1 MTVQDVDPTTFEQEW
16 ADWRQRR
23 EAALADPHGFLAI
36 TSINWLSEELQGFA
50 DAPGLW
56 ETGPGGVIVEIADDE
71 ELIVAGVAVHGRYSF
86 GVIPERGEVLAESG
100 DAVIEVAR
108 RGDYDIVRPRHPEHP
123 LRVNFA
129 GVPVYPPSRDW
140 VISGRYIPFATPRPT
155 TVGSVVDD
163 LRHVYDAPGFVEFEA
178 GGQPQRLTAFHGQ
191 SPGSLTLLF
200 TDATSGVTTYAANR
214 ALAVA
219 APAQDGTVT
228 LDFNRAVNLPCAFTD
243 LATCPLPPAENH
255 LQVAVEA
262 GEKIPYERAEGARH
276 AS

>member
-1 MTVQDVDPTTFEQEW
+1 MTVQHVEPATFEQEW

-56 ETGPGGVIVEIADDE
+56 ETGPDGVIVEIADDE
-71 ELIVAGVAVHGRYSF
+71 ELIVAGVAVRGRYSF
-86 GVIPERGEVLAESG
+86 GLIPERGGVLAESG

-140 VISGRYIPFATPRPT
+140 VISGRYIPFAAPRPT
-155 TVGSVVDD
+155 SVGSVVDG

-178 GGQPQRLTAFHGQ
+178 GGQPQRLTAFDGH

-214 ALAVA
+214 SLAVA
-219 APAQDGTVT
+219 APAEDGMVT

-262 GEKIPYERAEGARH
+262 GEKIPYERA
-276 AS
+276 

>member
-1 MTVQDVDPTTFEQEW
+1 MTVQHVEPATFEQEW

-23 EAALADPHGFLAI
+23 EAALADAHGFLAI

-56 ETGPGGVIVEIADDE
+56 ETGPDGVIVEIADDE
-71 ELIVAGVAVHGRYSF
+71 ELIVAGVAVRGRYSF
-86 GVIPERGEVLAESG
+86 GPIPERGGVLAASG

-129 GVPVYPPSRDW
+129 GVPVYPPSRDC
-140 VISGRYIPFATPRPT
+140 VISGRYVPFAAPRPT
-155 TVGSVVDD
+155 TVGSVVDG
-163 LRHVYDAPGFVEFEA
+163 LRHIYDAPGFVEFEA
-178 GGQPQRLTAFHGQ
+178 GGQPQRLTAFDGQ
-191 SPGSLTLLF
+191 APGSLTLLF

-214 ALAVA
+214 SLGVA
-219 APAQDGTVT
+219 APAEDGTVA

-262 GEKIPYERAEGARH
+262 GEKIPYERA
-276 AS
+276 